1 MAIKSWIT
9 GVTEKRENTEKSS
22 VPFKLKSCIIF
33 LRELRVEIFYGHV
46 PVLFNR

>member
-9 GVTEKRENTEKSS
+9 EVTEKRENTEKSS
-22 VPFKLKSCIIF
+22 VPFKSCIIF